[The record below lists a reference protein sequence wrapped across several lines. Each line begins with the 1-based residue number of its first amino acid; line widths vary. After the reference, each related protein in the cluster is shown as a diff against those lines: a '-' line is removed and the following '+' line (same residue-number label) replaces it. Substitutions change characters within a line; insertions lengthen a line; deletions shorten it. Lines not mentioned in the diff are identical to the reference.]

1 MHLCNA
7 AILKMDI
14 NYSNIKIT
22 RQIVLFNMITLD
34 GSFEGPNA
42 EIDWHN
48 VDSEFNH
55 FAVEQLKT
63 VSTLLFGRK
72 TYQLMESFWPTLQA
86 KEQSPVIAALM
97 NDTEKIVCSK
107 TLANVVWSNSS
118 LVTNIKEELLNLKNK
133 QGKDIMIFGSADLS
147 KTLIKLGLIDEIR
160 MMVNPVVLGKGKPFF
175 RGIKGQ
181 LNLQLL
187 KVRMF
192 NSGNILLYYKP
203 LYK

>member
-1 MHLCNA
+1 
-7 AILKMDI
+7 MDI
-14 NYSNIKIT
+14 NYNNIKFMRRI
-22 RQIVLFNMITLD
+22 ILFNMITLD
-34 GSFEGPNA
+34 SRFEGPNG

-48 VDSEFNH
+48 TDKEFSQ
-55 FAVEQLKT
+55 FAVEQLET
-63 VSTLLFGRK
+63 VDTLLFGRK
-72 TYQLMESFWPTLQA
+72 TYQLMESFWPTEQA
-86 KEQSPVIAALM
+86 KQQSPVIAGLM
-97 NDTEKIVCSK
+97 NNAEKIVCSK
-107 TLANVVWSNSS
+107 TLTRVDWDNSR
-118 LVTNIKEELLNLKNK
+118 LITNIKGELPGLKNK

-160 MMVNPVVLGKGKPFF
+160 LMLNPVVLGKGKPFF

-187 KVRMF
+187 KVRLF

>member
-1 MHLCNA
+1 
-7 AILKMDI
+7 MDT

-22 RQIVLFNMITLD
+22 RQIVLFNMVTLD
-34 GSFEGPNA
+34 GNFEGPNA

-48 VDSEFNH
+48 VDNEFNH

-107 TLANVVWSNSS
+107 TLANVGWSNSS

-160 MMVNPVVLGKGKPFF
+160 LMVNPVVLGKGKPFF
-175 RGIKGQ
+175 RGVTGQ

>member
-1 MHLCNA
+1 
-7 AILKMDI
+7 MDI

-22 RQIVLFNMITLD
+22 RQIILFNMVTLD
-34 GSFEGPNA
+34 NRFEGPNG

-48 VDSEFNH
+48 VDDEFNR
-55 FAVEQLKT
+55 FTAEQFET
-63 VSTLLFGRK
+63 VDTLLFGRK
-72 TYQLMESFWPTLQA
+72 TYQLMESFWPTKQA

-97 NDTEKIVCSK
+97 SNTEKIVCSK
-107 TLANVVWSNSS
+107 TLGNVDWDNSR

-147 KTLIKLGLIDEIR
+147 KTLIKLGLIDELR
-160 MMVNPVVLGKGKPFF
+160 LMVNPVVLGKGKPFF

-181 LNLQLL
+181 LNLHLL

>member
-14 NYSNIKIT
+14 NYTNIKIT
-22 RQIVLFNMITLD
+22 RQIILFNMITLD
-34 GSFEGPNA
+34 SRFEGPNG

-48 VDSEFNH
+48 TDKEFSQ
-55 FAVEQLKT
+55 FAAEQLET
-63 VSTLLFGRK
+63 IDTLLFGRK
-72 TYQLMESFWPTLQA
+72 TYQLMESFWPTEQA
-86 KEQSPVIAALM
+86 KKQSPVIAALM
-97 NDTEKIVCSK
+97 NNAEKIVCSK
-107 TLANVVWSNSS
+107 TLTRVDWGNSR
-118 LVTNIKEELLNLKNK
+118 LVTSIKEELPNLKNK

-160 MMVNPVVLGKGKPFF
+160 LMLNPVVLGKGKPFF

>member
-1 MHLCNA
+1 
-7 AILKMDI
+7 MDI

-22 RQIVLFNMITLD
+22 RQVILFNMVTLD
-34 GSFEGPNA
+34 SRFEGPNG

-48 VDSEFNH
+48 VDAEFNH
-55 FAVEQLKT
+55 FAVEQLQT
-63 VSTLLFGRK
+63 VDTLLFGRK
-72 TYQLMESFWPTLQA
+72 TYQLMESFWPTKQA

-97 NDTEKIVCSK
+97 NNTEKIVCSK
-107 TLANVVWSNSS
+107 TLANVAWSNSR
-118 LVTNIKEELLNLKNK
+118 LVNNIKEELLNLKNK
-133 QGKDIMIFGSADLS
+133 SGKDIMIFGSANLS
-147 KTLIKLGLIDEIR
+147 KTLIKLGLIDELR
-160 MMVNPVVLGKGKPFF
+160 LMVNPVVLGKGKPFF

-181 LNLQLL
+181 LNLHLL